1 MLNKLVKSI
10 SGVYNKYATA
20 SKGDKLYYLVVG
32 SWSAF
37 AAINLVLLIQL
48 IWVT

>member
-1 MLNKLVKSI
+1 MLNKLIKSI

-20 SKGDKLYYLVVG
+20 SKDNKLYYLVVG
-32 SWSAF
+32 SALAY